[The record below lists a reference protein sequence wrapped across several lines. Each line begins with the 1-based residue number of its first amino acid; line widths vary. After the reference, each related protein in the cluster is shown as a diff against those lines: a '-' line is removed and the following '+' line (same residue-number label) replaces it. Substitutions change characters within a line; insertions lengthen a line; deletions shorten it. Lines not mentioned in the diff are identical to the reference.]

1 MRYKKSF
8 CKIHSIRLASHLWRL
23 IAIDL
28 LLYCPTCQCIY
39 RTFCKY
45 TGFTDSVCL
54 QTALLKLFTDSNIEI
69 VYRQCIQTALLKLF
83 LHTAFTGANVQ
94 QMGLGFRVQGYPGW
108 VQALGFKLLAS
119 KQAPIIIREHGL
131 REHSNNSRASHNCIN
146 CRASHNCIILQSW
159 S

>member
-69 VYRQCIQTALLKLF
+69 VYRQRIQTALLKLF
-83 LHTAFTGANVQ
+83 LHTALTDSIIEIVSTHSVYRCECTTN
-94 QMGLGFRVQGYPGW
+94 GFRVQGLGLPW
-108 VQALGFKLLAS
+108 VDTSVRFQTLRIKASTNYNQGTWLA
-119 KQAPIIIREHGL
+119 RTL
-131 REHSNNSRASHNCIN
+131 
-146 CRASHNCIILQSW
+146 
-159 S
+159 